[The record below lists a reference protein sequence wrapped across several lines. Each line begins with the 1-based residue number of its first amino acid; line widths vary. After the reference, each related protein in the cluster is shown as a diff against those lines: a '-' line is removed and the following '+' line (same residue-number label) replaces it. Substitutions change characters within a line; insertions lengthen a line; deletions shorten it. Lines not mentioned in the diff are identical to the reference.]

1 MADYVI
7 KWTLSFKFHSLGQ
20 HCIVEHILCVEGTTK
35 ELSFVRGLEHYDP
48 VADHKF
54 IKLYRKLPGP
64 GKERMVE
71 RI

>member
-1 MADYVI
+1 M
-7 KWTLSFKFHSLGQ
+7 SLNGP
-20 HCIVEHILCVEGTTK
+20 CRSNFTAWDNTVEHILCVEGTAR

-64 GKERMVE
+64 GKERMVDQ